1 MYYRTIWNI
10 DLTKTHVLNLWRN
23 APRLTCRFGFI
34 SLTPLRK
41 RNKIRTECP
50 CWLSLKNLPHVMEMC
65 SAVRGFSNGCCLV
78 GFLLLNCLLF
88 TLRVWQI
95 KIFSFQ
101 KLIGISYL
109 LLYKKN
115 YLKTYW
121 LTGVTILFVYC
132 SVCQPF
138 GLGSTG
144 RFFCFCYLGSLMQ
157 L

>member
-109 LLYKKN
+109 LLYKKTTPKHN
-115 YLKTYW
+115 DLQEWPFYLLIVLYGSHLGW
-121 LTGVTILFVYC
+121 AQLGGSSVSVT
-132 SVCQPF
+132 
-138 GLGSTG
+138 
-144 RFFCFCYLGSLMQ
+144 
-157 L
+157 